1 MASIAD
7 KSEPTVSFRLLS
19 VDASGLQAK
28 LCASAAVLREGLLD
42 SLALRWHIANHESVE
57 K

>member
-1 MASIAD
+1 MASITD

>member
-7 KSEPTVSFRLLS
+7 MSEPTVSFRLLS
-19 VDASGLQAK
+19 VYAGGLQASP
-28 LCASAAVLREGLLD
+28 CASAEVPREGLLD
-42 SLALRWHIANHESVE
+42 SLALRWHIAKHKCME

>member
-7 KSEPTVSFRLLS
+7 KSEPTVSFGLLS
-19 VDASGLQAK
+19 VDANGLQAS
-28 LCASAAVLREGLLD
+28 LCALAAVPREGLLD
-42 SLALRWHIANHESVE
+42 SLALRWHISNHKSME